1 VSVVTEPGRV
11 QSDHVWNL
19 VNSLAELGLRY
30 AVLSPGYRDAPLV
43 RAFEAHPAI
52 STDVVV
58 DERTAGFVA
67 LGYARA
73 SSAAAAVV
81 CSSGSAPAH
90 YLPAVVEAARLGL
103 PLWVLSADRPEELQ
117 RVGAAQTVPQ
127 RDLFAEHVVW
137 RDQLGALA
145 SLDADVPAGANWVG
159 TRLARA
165 WAASHAPGGGP
176 VHINIPLRKPL
187 SLGDRPEPRPV
198 VQIHRGPPT
207 LAPEAHVRLRQV
219 ADAAERVLLI
229 SGPELGL
236 SDRGDPT
243 LLNLSRARSW
253 PLIADP
259 LSRWRGAE
267 NVVQAGDRIASAA
280 ADSLRPDL
288 VIWTGGLPTSRAL
301 QDLIAGGRCP
311 VVQVSPSGRLT
322 DPSHAVTDLV
332 VAPVAEVVR
341 SLLPSSS
348 CPATPWWDLWQR
360 AEAAAWDEAMAPE
373 GPFAWDGEVWARAV
387 AGWPGRRF
395 HVGSS
400 LPVRDFDAA
409 VRLDPEDRAW
419 GNRGANGIDGGIAT
433 AWGEATAAGEPVF
446 LAIGDVA
453 LAHDF
458 GSLAQLPRHVP
469 VVVLVL
475 NNGGGRIF
483 AELPLREVANFE
495 RLFVTPPAAD
505 IQALAAAAGLSAE
518 RVETGRELDAAL
530 ERVWHQGGRGLVE
543 VVLDGEAARQAR
555 RNARERAGARIRA
568 AVAGMVS

>member
-1 VSVVTEPGRV
+1 
-11 QSDHVWNL
+11 L
-19 VNSLAELGLRY
+19 
-30 AVLSPGYRDAPLV
+30 

-52 STDVVV
+52 TTDVVL

-67 LGYARA
+67 LGHARA

-90 YLPAVVEAARLGL
+90 YLPAVVEAARVGL

-127 RDLFAEHVVW
+127 RELFADQVVW
-137 RDQLGALA
+137 RDQLGALS

-159 TRLARA
+159 ARLARA
-165 WAASHAPGGGP
+165 WAASQAPGGGP

-187 SLGDRPEPRPV
+187 SLGDRAEPRPV

-207 LAPEAHVRLRQV
+207 LAPEALLRLRQV
-219 ADAAERVLLI
+219 TDAAERVLLI

-236 SDRGDPT
+236 SDRSDPS
-243 LLNLSRARSW
+243 LLSLSRARSW

-259 LSRWRGAE
+259 LSPWRGAE
-267 NVVQAGDRIASAA
+267 NVVQAGDRIAAAA

-288 VIWTGGLPTSRAL
+288 LIWTGGLPTSRAL
-301 QDLIAGGRCP
+301 QELIAGSSCP
-311 VVQVSPSGRLT
+311 VVQVSPHGRLT
-322 DPSHAVTDLV
+322 DPLYAVTDLV
-332 VAPVAEVVR
+332 VAPVAEVVQA
-341 SLLPSSS
+341 LLPSSGCS
-348 CPATPWWDLWQR
+348 ATPWWDLWQK
-360 AEAAAWDEAMAPE
+360 AEAAAWEEAMAPE
-373 GPFAWDGEVWARAV
+373 GRFTWDGEVWARAV
-387 AGWPGRRF
+387 AAWQGRRF

-400 LPVRDFDAA
+400 LPIRDFDAA
-409 VRLDPEDRAW
+409 VRLSPADRAW
-419 GNRGANGIDGGIAT
+419 GNRGANGIDGGVAT
-433 AWGEATAAGEPVF
+433 AWGEATAVGEPVF

-453 LAHDF
+453 FAHDF

-469 VVVLVL
+469 VAVLVL

-483 AELPLREVANFE
+483 AELPLRELPDFE
-495 RLFVTPPAAD
+495 RLFVASPGAD
-505 IQALAAAAGLSAE
+505 IQALAAASGLSAE
-518 RVETGRELDAAL
+518 RALTGRELDAAL
-530 ERVWHQGGRGLVE
+530 ERIWNQGGRGLVE

-568 AVAGMVS
+568 AVAGVVS